1 MNDTQ
6 SPLQQQSDDQDE
18 ESKRLEEWRRKRE
31 EKKRRQRR
39 GPEENGERSSD
50 HQPQQL
56 EEEDDSNIG
65 EDAENRMA
73 MMMEEEEKSH
83 ANKGDA
89 NEEEGGNDDG
99 TVYLTAAKRRK
110 LEQEAVL
117 LESASGANKPTTAA
131 RRRMELLLL
140 QQQQNQSSNGSQQ
153 LEANGSE
160 ATRKGTSAPAFV
172 SGNDGEDG
180 APPGDSAAPASGN
193 AATSL
198 LEQAEELH
206 RNMSAQDRE
215 DLARKEEENRLLREA
230 SKVQT
235 NALMAAK
242 EVASGLV
249 YKDPMPSTWTA
260 PKFILK
266 QGEKIWNKVR
276 TEWHILAE
284 GTDIPPPMKRFVDMK
299 FPRPILQAL
308 ETKGIQRP
316 TPIQMQGLPVA
327 LAGRDM
333 VGIAFTGSG
342 KTLTFALPLVMVALE
357 EELRMPIVA
366 REGPV
371 GIILAPSRELARQTF
386 DIVQEYCAAISGAPS
401 PPDGQPYP
409 NLTAQLMIG
418 GESVRDQLQ
427 PLQARGVHCVVGTPG
442 RVRDVLKRRAMTLS
456 ICRYICLDE
465 ADRMLDLGFDEE
477 VGEIM
482 NYFPHQRQTLLFS
495 ATFPK
500 KFQDF
505 ARQCLVQPIV
515 VNVGRAGAANLDVI
529 QEVEYVKE
537 EAKIV
542 YLLHCLQKTAPPVII
557 FCERKGSADD
567 IHEYLLLKGVEAVSI
582 HGGKDQEER
591 NEAIRLFKMGKKDV
605 LIATDIAA
613 KGLDF
618 PDIQHVINFDMPP
631 EIENYVHRIGRTG
644 RCGKTGVATTFIN
657 KSCDETTLLDLKGL
671 LKEARQRI
679 PPVLMMLDDPRDKN
693 GGAGCSF
700 CGGLGHTIVDCPKID
715 KDARRVAG
723 SHRDVISGGGDW

>member
-6 SPLQQQSDDQDE
+6 QPPQLSEDHDDE
-18 ESKRLEEWRRKRE
+18 AKRLEEWRRKRE
-31 EKKRRQRR
+31 ERRRQRHGHEEEAN
-39 GPEENGERSSD
+39 GPDPLALGNRAARDDGNNHHNGDEGNLMTMML
-50 HQPQQL
+50 L
-56 EEEDDSNIG
+56 EEDENI
-65 EDAENRMA
+65 DTT
-73 MMMEEEEKSH
+73 K
-83 ANKGDA
+83 
-89 NEEEGGNDDG
+89 NEEDG
-99 TVYLTAAKRRK
+99 AEEDTAYLTAAKRRK

-117 LESASGANKPTTAA
+117 LESTMAVAGTKKPTTAA
-131 RRRMELLLL
+131 RRRMELLLQQ
-140 QQQQNQSSNGSQQ
+140 QQQQNQNQSSSSTQQ
-153 LEANGSE
+153 AETSTTAE
-160 ATRKGTSAPAFV
+160 ATKKATAPAFV
-172 SGNDGEDG
+172 SASDDGQPSEGND
-180 APPGDSAAPASGN
+180 AAAAAP

-215 DLARKEEENRLLREA
+215 DLARKEEETRLLREA

-235 NALMAAK
+235 NALLAAK

-260 PKFILK
+260 PKYILR
-266 QGEKIWNKVR
+266 QGEKMWNKVR

-284 GTDIPPPMKRFVDMK
+284 GTDIPPPMKRFADMK
-299 FPRPILQAL
+299 FPAPILQAL
-308 ETKGIQRP
+308 EAKGIHRP

-386 DIVQEYCAAISGAPS
+386 DIVQEYCAAISGAAA
-401 PPDGQPYP
+401 PDGQPFP

-442 RVRDVLKRRAMTLS
+442 RVRDVLKRKAVTLS

-618 PDIQHVINFDMPP
+618 PDIQHVINFDMPS